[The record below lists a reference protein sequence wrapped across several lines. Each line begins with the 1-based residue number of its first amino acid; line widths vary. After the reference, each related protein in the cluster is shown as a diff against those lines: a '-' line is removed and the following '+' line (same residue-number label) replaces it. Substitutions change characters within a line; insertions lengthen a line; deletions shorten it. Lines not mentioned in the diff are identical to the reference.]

1 MASFVRRLSER
12 PQTAPETRII
22 KRDEYLA
29 AAEAAQVLADAR
41 AEAKAMLEQAEATFE
56 ARKEEGYQ
64 AGLSKAQ
71 EELADQIMTI
81 VGNSVDYMAKAEDD
95 IARTVMACM
104 RKILGEFDDAE
115 LVIRV
120 ARGALQ
126 RMRGEPRV
134 TLRVRP
140 DVEAEVQARIGE
152 VLAGAGNV
160 GYLEVV
166 GDEQMPRGGCRLESD
181 AGVVDGGLERQ
192 LAVIERIFKER
203 TAAPPA

>member
-1 MASFVRRLSER
+1 MASFVRRLTDR
-12 PQTAPETRII
+12 PQVAPDTRVI
-22 KRDEYLA
+22 KQDEYLA

-41 AEAKAMLEQAEATFE
+41 ARAKEMLEQAETTYE

-64 AGLSKAQ
+64 AGLSQAQ

-95 IARTVMACM
+95 IARTVMACL
-104 RKILGEFDDAE
+104 RKILGEFDDTE
-115 LVIRV
+115 LVIRI

-152 VLAGAGNV
+152 ILAGAGDV
-160 GYLEVV
+160 GYLEII
-166 GDEQMPRGGCRLESD
+166 GDEQMPKGGCRLESD

-203 TAAPPA
+203 TVPPG

>member
-1 MASFVRRLSER
+1 MASFVRRLTDR
-12 PQTAPETRII
+12 PQVAPDTRVI
-22 KRDEYLA
+22 KQDEYLA

-41 AEAKAMLEQAEATFE
+41 ARAKEMLEQAETTYE

-64 AGLSKAQ
+64 AGLSQAQ

-81 VGNSVDYMAKAEDD
+81 VGNSIDYMAKAEDD
-95 IARTVMACM
+95 IARTVMACL
-104 RKILGEFDDAE
+104 RKILGEFDDTE
-115 LVIRV
+115 LVIRI

-152 VLAGAGNV
+152 ILAGAGDV
-160 GYLEVV
+160 GYLEII
-166 GDEQMPRGGCRLESD
+166 GDEQMPKGGCRLESD

-203 TAAPPA
+203 TVPPG

>member
-1 MASFVRRLSER
+1 MASFVRRLTDR
-12 PQTAPETRII
+12 PQVAPETRVI
-22 KRDEYLA
+22 KQDEYLA

-41 AEAKAMLEQAEATFE
+41 ARAKEMLEQAETTYE

-64 AGLSKAQ
+64 AGLSQAQ

-95 IARTVMACM
+95 IARTVMACL

-115 LVIRV
+115 LVIRI

-152 VLAGAGNV
+152 ILAGAGDV
-160 GYLEVV
+160 GYLEII
-166 GDEQMPRGGCRLESD
+166 GDEQMPKGGCRLESD

-203 TAAPPA
+203 TVPPG

>member
-1 MASFVRRLSER
+1 MASFVRRLTDR
-12 PQTAPETRII
+12 PQVAPDTRVI
-22 KRDEYLA
+22 KQDEYLA

-41 AEAKAMLEQAEATFE
+41 ARAKEMLEQAETTYE

-64 AGLSKAQ
+64 AGLSQAQ

-95 IARTVMACM
+95 IARTVMACL

-115 LVIRV
+115 LVIRI

-152 VLAGAGNV
+152 ILAGAGDV
-160 GYLEVV
+160 GYLEII
-166 GDEQMPRGGCRLESD
+166 GDEQMPKGGCRLESD

-203 TAAPPA
+203 TVPPG